1 MLLKNTDESTRR
13 GEEHWAKADLI
24 RVAVYGDL
32 NARNGLPISVI
43 RGPSVEG
50 IHSSHETKGYVALVY
65 NSRRVAVHT
74 TLPSFFGVNQCQRS
88 RLQ

>member
-1 MLLKNTDESTRR
+1 MRAR
-13 GEEHWAKADLI
+13 EEEGHWAKADLI
-24 RVAVYGDL
+24 GVTVYGDL

-50 IHSSHETKGYVALVY
+50 IHSRHETKGYVALVY
-65 NSRRVAVHT
+65 NSRRVAVHIA
-74 TLPSFFGVNQCQRS
+74 LPCLFGVDQCQRG